1 MNMHTFYR
9 QMSVKPAD
17 ENQRRLAGLTRLSRA
32 QILKATSQIVWYI
45 WNAEASNA

>member
-9 QMSVKPAD
+9 QLSAKTAD

-32 QILKATSQIVWYI
+32 QILKATSQLIWYI
-45 WNAEASNA
+45 WNAEAQNA